1 VPLTRNI
8 HHLKSKRPAVSQ
20 PAQVS
25 TLFPVRL
32 PSLRPPCIR
41 SPLRR
46 VRLPATVRQV
56 TLIYY
61 QEISKHS
68 YHDTDISCPGIHKPS
83 GTHKLI
89 LNIWHGL
96 QTRGS
101 APRLIQALGQVRYY
115 HQAASF
121 YRILQH
127 QDPWSIVS
135 YTSRHINTA
144 KSLRSNK
151 HAPAEACATKDCL
164 PNNYHL

>member
-89 LNIWHGL
+89 LNIGTISRHG
-96 QTRGS
+96 
-101 APRLIQALGQVRYY
+101 AL
-115 HQAASF
+115 
-121 YRILQH
+121 H
-127 QDPWSIVS
+127 QDSSKPLAKYDTTTKQPRSIGS
-135 YTSRHINTA
+135 SNT
-144 KSLRSNK
+144 KTLGVLF
-151 HAPAEACATKDCL
+151 HTLVAT
-164 PNNYHL
+164 